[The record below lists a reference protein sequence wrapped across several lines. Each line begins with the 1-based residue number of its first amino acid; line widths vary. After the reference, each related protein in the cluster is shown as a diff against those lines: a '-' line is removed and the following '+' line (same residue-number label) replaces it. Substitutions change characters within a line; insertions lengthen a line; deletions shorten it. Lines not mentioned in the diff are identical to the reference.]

1 MGPPSPVASQWDLP
15 GHHSTALLA
24 AITFHF
30 TNLSNYG
37 EKLSPGNAEVS
48 RETCARKNTVKIK
61 ATSMGYWQCLANVA
75 SEGPVL
81 EAAQHTHLSGFQLH
95 KG

>member
-24 AITFHF
+24 AVAFHF

-37 EKLSPGNAEVS
+37 EKLSPGSADVS
-48 RETCARKNTVKIK
+48 RETCARKNTVKAI
-61 ATSMGYWQCLANVA
+61 SMGCWQCLVNVA